1 MRRFVAGKGENVQAA
16 QALSQPEIRLRQRP
30 RLLWLRSLLRSPVGL
45 LGAFLVVI
53 VVITAITAPVIAPHD
68 PTKLNLRSR
77 LLPPAWDSEGDPRF
91 LLGTDQLGRD
101 LLSRLIYG
109 SRVSLIVGILGVAV
123 SLVVGVFLGLVSGY
137 FGGATDNVISRF
149 VDTFMAVPF
158 IVLAMAVIGVL
169 GPKGANLVALIV
181 VLGLVNWVTFAR
193 VVRGEVLSVKTRDY
207 IEAARCIGQ
216 RDAVIILRHVLP
228 NVTASIIVLAT
239 LQVATVIIAESSL
252 SFLGLG
258 VQPPTVTWGIML
270 AEGRDHLATSWW
282 LATFPGIAISLTVLG
297 IILWGDWLRDVLDPR
312 QKT

>member
-1 MRRFVAGKGENVQAA
+1 MQAA